1 MITSKFPRGQLLTPG
16 RNQHFQNETE
26 KQNLKT
32 ISCSRTNDFWFPP
45 ALHIMDNCKVYRHF
59 PPSDCLSHTPK
70 RILTNP
76 PVKSSLSAPKF
87 SLHSTCCLFPW
98 PPPFANLVGIEKGW
112 EDAGQGGWRESDRL
126 TAPWQH
132 RTCYEDTCTICVYA
146 ARSQDRYRKNFSR

>member
-76 PVKSSLSAPKF
+76 PVLPVCPKIFPSQHLLFISVTSPFCQFNWNWEGLRRCWPRWMERKWSADC
-87 SLHSTCCLFPW
+87 S
-98 PPPFANLVGIEKGW
+98 
-112 EDAGQGGWRESDRL
+112 L
-126 TAPWQH
+126 TAQNMLW
-132 RTCYEDTCTICVYA
+132 
-146 ARSQDRYRKNFSR
+146 RYLHHLCLCSTFSG